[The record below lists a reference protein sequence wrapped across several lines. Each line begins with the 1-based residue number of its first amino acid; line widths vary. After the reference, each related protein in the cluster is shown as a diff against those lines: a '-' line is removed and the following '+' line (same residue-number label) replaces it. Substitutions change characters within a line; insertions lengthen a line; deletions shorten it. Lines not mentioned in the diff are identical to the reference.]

1 MTSPAFANAVE
12 RGAFDGMHGHVTF
25 SLPMPPSINRLYRAV
40 QGRAILSKEYRVWKS
55 EAALTLMVQRCKPV
69 HGPVSVLVE
78 CKPAD
83 KRRRD
88 IDNVGFK
95 AVLDLLVTQKLID
108 ADDSS
113 VVKQITARW
122 VDSGPPC
129 RVTITPVEDAK

>member
-1 MTSPAFANAVE
+1 MIPESIAFQRAVDA
-12 RGAFDGMHGHVTF
+12 GAFDGMRRHVSF

-40 QGRAILSKEYRVWKS
+40 QGRSILSKEYRVWKS
-55 EAALTLMVQRCKPV
+55 DAALTLMVQRCKPV

-113 VVKQITARW
+113 TVREITARW

-129 RVTITPVEDAK
+129 RVTITPVE